1 MTPEPGARL
10 QSLLERNWD
19 RHEWQTVYEEME
31 EMLEDSFENA
41 NRRMMDLGGELE
53 EKQIHQQM
61 QVVDQKKR

>member
-1 MTPEPGARL
+1 
-10 QSLLERNWD
+10 
-19 RHEWQTVYEEME
+19 
-31 EMLEDSFENA
+31 MLEDSVENA

>member
-19 RHEWQTVYEEME
+19 QHEWQTVYEME
-31 EMLEDSFENA
+31 ERLEDSSEYVNGW
-41 NRRMMDLGGELE
+41 MMDINGELE

-61 QVVDQKKR
+61 QVVDQKKK

>member
-1 MTPEPGARL
+1 MTPERGARL

-19 RHEWQTVYEEME
+19 RHEWQTVYEMG
-31 EMLEDSFENA
+31 EMLEDSVENV